1 MSLGEGASS
10 SLPLAG
16 SGCACCS
23 CFSSIFVSAEAC
35 LSLLITSMD
44 DGLNSCCAISHKIT
58 CRQGR
63 KRLWCNVVTVF
74 CVGGASLDQSKG
86 VFAYCNPLSRACPT
100 QSVVVDDESRP
111 GRFTLTT
118 LARKPCQK
126 KARQGGS
133 RARRFGEYSYSVRSC
148 TTALCSAC
156 LTRMRCAVFKVT
168 IKLLVLGF
176 FHGPVNFCKI

>member
-58 CRQGR
+58 CREGR

-126 KARQGGS
+126 KARQGEAGREDLGS
-133 RARRFGEYSYSVRSC
+133 TLTQCGPARPHSVQRGSPVC
-148 TTALCSAC
+148 AAPC
-156 LTRMRCAVFKVT
+156 LKSQLSF
-168 IKLLVLGF
+168 
-176 FHGPVNFCKI
+176 